1 LFLFCFF
8 TVIKKSFK
16 MGKDFY
22 KCLGIAKTATDDEIK
37 KAYRKLA
44 LKYHPDK
51 NKAPAAE
58 ERFKEIAEAYE
69 VLSDKKK
76 RDIFDQY
83 GEEGLKGGIPG
94 GGGGGGGSHPGPE
107 SAYSYQFHGDPRATF
122 AQFFGSSDPF
132 GAFFGNDGGN
142 FFEAD
147 QGEHHDIFAQ
157 MGMPGQRQGQGG
169 GFPGGGPFRSQSF
182 NVGPQQ
188 PQRKTK
194 TQDPPIEH
202 DLYVSLEDVNTGC
215 SKKMKISRMSVQPD
229 GQARKEEKILNITVK
244 PGWKAG
250 TKITFPKEG
259 DQIPGKTPA
268 DIVFIIRDKPHVN
281 FKREGSDI
289 KYTAKITLKQA
300 LCGCI
305 VKVPTLIGEQITINL
320 NGEVVKPT
328 LVRRIQGKGLPF
340 PKEPSRRGDLLVSFD
355 IKFPE
360 HLSQNVRDILVDL
373 LPN

>member
-1 LFLFCFF
+1 
-8 TVIKKSFK
+8 

-22 KCLGIAKTATDDEIK
+22 KILGISKGASDDEIK

-58 ERFKEIAEAYE
+58 ERFKEVAEAYE

-76 RDIFDQY
+76 RDIYDQY
-83 GEEGLKGGIPG
+83 GEEGLKGGVPG
-94 GGGGGGGSHPGPE
+94 GGGGSSGHPGMD
-107 SAYSYQFHGDPRATF
+107 SNFHYQFHGDPRATF

-132 GAFFGNDGGN
+132 GVFFGDGGGN

-147 QGEHHDIFAQ
+147 QGSEHQDIFAQ
-157 MGMPGQRQGQGG
+157 MGMPGQRQTG
-169 GFPGGGPFRSQSF
+169 GFPGGAFRSQSF
-182 NVGPQQ
+182 NVGPQRGE
-188 PQRKTK
+188 RKAK
-194 TQDPPIEH
+194 AQDPPIEH
-202 DLYVSLEDVNTGC
+202 DLYVTLEDINTGC
-215 SKKMKISRMSVQPD
+215 TKKMKISRMAVQLD
-229 GQARKEEKILNITVK
+229 GTARKEEKILNISVK

-259 DQIPGKTPA
+259 DQIPGKIPA
-268 DIVFIIRDKPHVN
+268 DVVFIIRDKPHAS

-289 KYTAKITLKQA
+289 KYTTKITLKQA
-300 LCGCI
+300 LCGCVI
-305 VKVPTLIGEQITINL
+305 KVPTLSGDQITINL
-320 NGEVVKPT
+320 TSEIVKPT
-328 LVRRIQGKGLPF
+328 LVRRLQGKGLPF
-340 PKEPSRRGDLLVSFD
+340 PKEPSRRGDLLVNFE

-360 HLSQNVRDILVDL
+360 SLSQNARDILADL